1 MQLQKTGRGLV
12 NPQQTLSLP
21 CAVSGFSI
29 TTSSYYWSWIRQP
42 PGKGQE
48 WMQDIEY
55 DGSTYYSPSLKSCTP
70 ISRDTSKNQFS
81 LQLSSVTTEDTAM
94 YYCARDT
101 GRGSGTQDPPSTGLN
116 PGAGAEGAGKSLYGV
131 GGKVHS
137 GVLSQVLV
145 QVSGPGLLKTLSLT
159 CSVSGFSITNSADC
173 WDCIHHPPGKGLGH
187 LRCIE
192 SVQSTVYILSLQKL
206 HSISRDTSENQF
218 SLQISS
224 VIFED
229 TAMYYCTTHMMRLEW
244 RKCTNS
250 VGSTY
255 YSPSLTSSTSISG
268 DTSKNQ
274 FSLRLSYVT
283 TKKKDLCYCARD
295 TDVFVF
301 AGVQCEVKL
310 VESGG
315 GLVQPGGPL

>member
-1 MQLQKTGRGLV
+1 MRLWGLLLCLVTDSQMQLQKSGRGLV

-101 GRGSGTQDPPSTGLN
+101 GRGS
-116 PGAGAEGAGKSLYGV
+116 
-131 GGKVHS
+131 
-137 GVLSQVLV
+137 VLSQMLV

-173 WDCIHHPPGKGLGH
+173 WDWIHHPPGKGLGH

-224 VIFED
+224 VISED
-229 TAMYYCTTHMMRLEW
+229 TAMYYCTTHSEG
-244 RKCTNS
+244 KS
-250 VGSTY
+250 V
-255 YSPSLTSSTSISG
+255 
-268 DTSKNQ
+268 
-274 FSLRLSYVT
+274 
-283 TKKKDLCYCARD
+283 
-295 TDVFVF
+295 
-301 AGVQCEVKL
+301 
-310 VESGG
+310 
-315 GLVQPGGPL
+315 